1 MVFDAKWYYLKNNQH
16 IYYLLEKRLAKRFDK
31 ILQKGSQLM
40 EKIRVAMIGSGFV
53 AAIHADA
60 LRKVYGVDVELA
72 ACASPRNA
80 SEFAARHHIPSAM
93 SDYRVIL
100 QDPNIDVVDI
110 CTPNQLHKEMVI
122 AAARAGKNIICE
134 KPLTGYF
141 GSPSDPE
148 MLQKVRQ
155 DLEEIREAVTKAGVG
170 FAYAENWVYA
180 PPIVKAKRILSAT
193 GGTILSQ
200 RAEESHSGSHAAYA
214 TEWSKAGGGSL
225 LRLGAHPVG
234 SVIHMKH
241 YEATLKGKSIRV
253 QSVNGEIACLTDLPG
268 IAEEAGAWFRFK
280 PRDVEDWAS
289 ATITFTDGTKALV
302 VSSDTILGGVR
313 NTHDMFMSKGV
324 IQCNMN
330 PSNTLMLYTPDSDL
344 LGDEYVAEK
353 VETKGGWQY
362 AAPDEDWIRGYH
374 HEMQDFME
382 SFSEGR
388 EPVSGLQLASETVE
402 TIYGIYLSATLG
414 RRVDL

>member
-1 MVFDAKWYYLKNNQH
+1 MK
-16 IYYLLEKRLAKRFDK
+16 
-31 ILQKGSQLM
+31 
-40 EKIRVAMIGSGFV
+40 KIRVALIGSGFV
-53 AAIHADA
+53 AEIHADA
-60 LRKVYGVDVELA
+60 LQKVYGVDIELA
-72 ACASPRNA
+72 ACASPRRA
-80 SEFAARHHIPSAM
+80 GDFAARHRIPEAVA
-93 SDYRVIL
+93 DYREIL
-100 QDPNIDVVDI
+100 QNPEIDVVDI
-110 CTPNQLHKEMVI
+110 CTPNQLHKSMVI
-122 AAARAGKNIICE
+122 EAALAGKHIICE

-141 GSPSDPE
+141 GAPSNHPE
-148 MLQKVRQ
+148 MLQAVRQ
-155 DLEEIREAVTKAGVG
+155 DLSEIRETIAKAGVG

-180 PPIVKAKRILSAT
+180 PAIIKAKRVLATT

-241 YEATLKGKSIRV
+241 HEGSLKGKSIQV
-253 QSVNGEIACLTDLPG
+253 QSVTGETARLIDLPG
-268 IAEEAGAWFRFK
+268 IAAEANWFKFK
-280 PRDVEDWAS
+280 PQDVEDWAS
-289 ATITFTDGTKALV
+289 AMLTFSDGTKALV

-313 NTHDMFMSKGV
+313 NTHDLFMSRGV

-330 PSNTLMLYTPDSDL
+330 PSNTLMLYTPDSNL

-362 AAPDEDWIRGYH
+362 AAPDEDWVRGYH

-382 SFSEGR
+382 SFSQGR
-388 EPVSGLQLASETVE
+388 EPVSGLKLACETVE
-402 TIYGIYLSATLG
+402 TIYAIYLSANLG
-414 RRVDL
+414 KRIDL

>member
-1 MVFDAKWYYLKNNQH
+1 MK
-16 IYYLLEKRLAKRFDK
+16 
-31 ILQKGSQLM
+31 
-40 EKIRVAMIGSGFV
+40 KIRVALIGSGFV

-72 ACASPRNA
+72 VCVSPRHA
-80 SEFAARHHIPSAM
+80 GDFAARHRIPAAIA
-93 SDYRVIL
+93 DYREVL
-100 QDPNIDVVDI
+100 HNPEIDVVDI
-110 CTPNQLHKEMVI
+110 CTPNQLHPSMVL
-122 AAARAGKNIICE
+122 AAAQAGKHIICE

-141 GSPSDPE
+141 GAPPTANSPGEPLDHTT
-148 MLQKVRQ
+148 MLPAVRQ
-155 DLEEIREAVTKAGVG
+155 ELAEIKEAISKAGVG

-180 PPIVKAKRILSAT
+180 PPISKAKQVLATT

-214 TEWSKAGGGSL
+214 TEWRSAGGGSL

-241 YEATLKGKSIRV
+241 YEGGLKGKPIHV
-253 QSVNGEIACLTDLPG
+253 QSVTGETARLIDLPG
-268 IAEEAGAWFRFK
+268 VAAEAGAWFKFK
-280 PRDVEDWAS
+280 PHDVEDWAN
-289 ATITFTDGTKALV
+289 AILTFSDGTKALIV
-302 VSSDTILGGVR
+302 ASDTILGGVR
-313 NTHDMFMSKGV
+313 NTHALFMSRGV
-324 IQCNMN
+324 IECNMN
-330 PSNTLMLYTPDSDL
+330 PSNTLMLYTPDAGL

-382 SFSEGR
+382 CFSLGR
-388 EPVSGLQLASETVE
+388 EPVSGLQLACETVE
-402 TIYGIYLSATLG
+402 TIYAVYLSAALG
-414 RRVDL
+414 RRVAL